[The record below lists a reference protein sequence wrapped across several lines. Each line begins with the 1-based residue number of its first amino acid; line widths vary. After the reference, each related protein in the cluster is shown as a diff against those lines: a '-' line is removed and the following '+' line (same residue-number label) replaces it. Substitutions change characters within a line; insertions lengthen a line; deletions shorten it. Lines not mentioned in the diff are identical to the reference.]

1 MARIQKHSIRIYI
14 SLNLDTL
21 TEYHHDGGKGATVLV
36 TSCLV
41 LARDISAFCQAIRT
55 PMVALRAKCLS
66 LSVQKNE
73 PVNLF
78 FQGHPR
84 ATPPS
89 FKFELVDTNYR
100 QLDRALQHLLL
111 EPFADVISSSLR
123 TRLLGSIC
131 DHVHVATLGA
141 VMGPELVCVEAI
153 GWAS

>member
-1 MARIQKHSIRIYI
+1 
-14 SLNLDTL
+14 
-21 TEYHHDGGKGATVLV
+21 
-36 TSCLV
+36 
-41 LARDISAFCQAIRT
+41 
-55 PMVALRAKCLS
+55 MVALRAKCLS